1 MSMTSGKLVQWD
13 NCMLWPFIVFFRSQK
28 CTKIGGKVD
37 NKCYEFFHGLNVRVR
52 LPKDQPRALQEETY
66 SLMQRCFAM
75 CIDGTDDDPCVDG
88 QGIDATIVP
97 HIGWWR
103 QSLYLHS
110 LWTH

>member
-52 LPKDQPRALQEETY
+52 LPKDQPRALVKDLCSVMQH
-66 SLMQRCFAM
+66 SLVV
-75 CIDGTDDDPCVDG
+75 CIDGIEDSPCVDRW
-88 QGIDATIVP
+88 DVDDTVVP
-97 HIGWWR
+97 QIGW
-103 QSLYLHS
+103 
-110 LWTH
+110 